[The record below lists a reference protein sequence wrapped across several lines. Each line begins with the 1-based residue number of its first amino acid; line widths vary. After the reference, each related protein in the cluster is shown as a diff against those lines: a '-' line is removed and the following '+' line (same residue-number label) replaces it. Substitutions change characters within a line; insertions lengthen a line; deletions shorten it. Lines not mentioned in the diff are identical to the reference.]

1 QRTATL
7 RAVASVMNGSS
18 SVAPSIAL
26 LPSATTISGQ
36 SELDE
41 FDFARL
47 NPAELERL
55 AELRG
60 AGDAFAHDGE
70 LAAPQILE
78 VLDGVG
84 EIAANDDG
92 GKAESLGNL
101 TLVGHELHS
110 DAARESVEQGGSDGR
125 TAHLHLAG
133 CDRRENLRRGFE
145 AHELDVEPFVR
156 EVAFLLSDEDA

>member
-1 QRTATL
+1 MITPFWPVKGRKSSIPFQRTATL
-7 RAVASVMNGSS
+7 RTVASVMNGSR

-26 LPSATTISGQ
+26 LPNHFRQ

-55 AELRG
+55 AELGG
-60 AGDAFAHDGE
+60 AGDALAHDGK
-70 LAAPQILE
+70 LAALQVLE

-110 DAARESVEQGGSDGR
+110 DAAREGVEQGGSDGR

-133 CDRRENLRRGFE
+133 CDRW
-145 AHELDVEPFVR
+145 
-156 EVAFLLSDEDA
+156 